1 MPEPIT
7 IILAGEPHGKGRPR
21 FTRAGHAYTD
31 AKTRRYEDVL
41 RLAAQSEM
49 GARPPLD
56 GPVSVQVEA
65 RMPVPVSWSRKKQA
79 AALAG
84 EVAPTSKPDID
95 NIIKSLDALNQVVFR
110 DDRQIVHAVVRKL
123 YHQAPALIIRI
134 SEAA

>member
-1 MPEPIT
+1 MEPIT

-21 FTRAGHAYTD
+21 FSRAGYAYTD

-49 GARPPLD
+49 GCRPPMD
-56 GPVSVQVEA
+56 GPVRVQVEA
-65 RMPVPVSWSRKKQA
+65 RMPVPASWSRKRQA

-84 EVAPTSKPDID
+84 DIVPTSKPDID

-110 DDRQIVHAVVRKL
+110 DDKQIVHAVVRKI
-123 YHQAPALIIRI
+123 YHEAPALIISI
-134 SEAA
+134 SEAP